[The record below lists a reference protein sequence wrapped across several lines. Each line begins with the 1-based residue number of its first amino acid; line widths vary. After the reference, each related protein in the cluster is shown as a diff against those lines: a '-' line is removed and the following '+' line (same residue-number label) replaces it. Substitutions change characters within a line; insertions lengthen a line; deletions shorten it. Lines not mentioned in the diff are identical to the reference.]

1 MELPWRRSSEYSG
14 CTELSIVHNAPP
26 LLLMTLP
33 FDKSQIVAYHVNF
46 TLTFTLLLGRQF
58 HKIKSR
64 ENSGSHNNLR
74 TTDHNV
80 ELAEL
85 LWIN

>member
-33 FDKSQIVAYHVNF
+33 FDKSRQLI